1 VRLIDITVPLRDG
14 MPIYPGDPE
23 VMLTRAHSLLRGDL
37 ANVSRLAL
45 GCHSGTHI
53 DAPVHFIEG
62 GPDADDIPLDPLIG
76 DVRVL
81 DLTDAIGAIDAA
93 ALERAKLPRR
103 IHRVLLRTR
112 VELPWDHPDPEQS
125 VRLDEGGARRLL
137 QAGVR
142 LVGIDDLSVGD
153 PPAHRLLLRQH
164 VVALE
169 GLDLCA
175 VAPGRYELLC
185 LPLRIE
191 GSDGA
196 PARALLGVG

>member
-14 MPIYPGDPE
+14 MPIYPGEPE
-23 VMLTRAHSLLRGDL
+23 VILTRAHSLARGD
-37 ANVSRLAL
+37 ASNISRLDM

-53 DAPVHFIEG
+53 DAPVHFVEG
-62 GPDADDIPLDPLIG
+62 APDADDIPLDPLIG

-81 DLTDAIGAIDAA
+81 DLTDAVGTIDAA
-93 ALERAKLPRR
+93 ALERARLPRR
-103 IHRVLLRTR
+103 IQRVLLRTR
-112 VELPWDHPDPEQS
+112 VERPWDHPDPEQS

-137 QAGVR
+137 DAGVR

-153 PPAHRLLLRQH
+153 LAAHRLLLRQQ
-164 VVALE
+164 VVTLE
-169 GLDLCA
+169 GLDLCV